1 MGLAVSLLIHGV
13 KEFPVILGGLHLF
26 EQEFHTLDRVHGLEH
41 LSQEPDPIDVI
52 AVQKEFFFPR
62 SRALNVD
69 GRKDPP
75 VRQSTV

>member
-1 MGLAVSLLIHGV
+1 MTFVLILLIHGV
-13 KEFPVILGGLHLF
+13 KEFSVIFGGLHLF

-41 LSQEPDPIDVI
+41 LSQEPDTIDVI
-52 AVQKEFFFPR
+52 PVQKELLFSR

-75 VRQSTV
+75 VHQSTV